1 MTYALRVNILTC
13 GKVYVIVLLHLY
25 KNNISIILC
34 DEFWRLRRKN
44 GNSQNWSWN
53 HWKGSLFL
61 IYWLFLPW
69 LKQNAANV
77 FVLQE
82 FIWGFVQIKMKACN
96 FKNVLILL
104 PLLLSWVSLVCIVSI
119 ICHPCSI
126 LWSQV
131 LHHAA
136 RLAALE
142 MLHPLLSTCLLDDT
156 WHCRFCVVLGVKGRV
171 GHWAGP
177 WEKML
182 N

>member
-1 MTYALRVNILTC
+1 MNFEDFGEKMGIHKIDHEIIE
-13 GKVYVIVLLHLY
+13 KVFCSLSIDYFCLDFGNKMQQMYLSC
-25 KNNISIILC
+25 KNL
-34 DEFWRLRRKN
+34 
-44 GNSQNWSWN
+44 
-53 HWKGSLFL
+53 
-61 IYWLFLPW
+61 
-69 LKQNAANV
+69 
-77 FVLQE
+77 
-82 FIWGFVQIKMKACN
+82 WGFVQIKMKACN